1 MASIG
6 HGLIGDATYG
16 RTPAALRGVLA
27 ELGFAR
33 QALHAATL
41 GFVHPVTQEKLSFH
55 SAPPP
60 DIVDLIGRLSLS
72 TSG

>member
-6 HGLIGDATYG
+6 HPLLGDPAYG
-16 RTPAALRGVLA
+16 RTRSTHRADLS

-41 GFVHPVTQEKLSFH
+41 GFIHPITKEKLSFA
-55 SAPPP
+55 SPLPA
-60 DIVDLIGRLSLS
+60 DIHDLIGRLSI
-72 TSG
+72 